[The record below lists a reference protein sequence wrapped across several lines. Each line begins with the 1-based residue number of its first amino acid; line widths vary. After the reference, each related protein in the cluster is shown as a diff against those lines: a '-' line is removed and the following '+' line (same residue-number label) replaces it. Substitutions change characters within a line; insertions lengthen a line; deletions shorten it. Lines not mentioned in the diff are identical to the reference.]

1 MIDIENVINYLQE
14 NGKSTFEEIW
24 SDLKN
29 ELLKNLSD
37 VNENKVKA
45 DLHLSM
51 TKDGRMIVV
60 MNSETNKS
68 EWNLINK
75 YSFNEVENIKLHSF
89 GEYENNKN

>member
-14 NGKSTFEEIW
+14 NGKSTFNDIW
-24 SDLKN
+24 NGLKD
-29 ELLKNLSD
+29 EFVKNLSNFD
-37 VNENKVKA
+37 ENKVKS

-60 MNSETNKS
+60 LDSETNKS

-89 GEYENNKN
+89 GEFEK